1 MRMVSEWI
9 KIRIVFDPSVLQLV
23 TGVGK
28 QTFQQMEGLLD
39 IAQERIN
46 AGDIVLRQDIVR
58 VDGQGSRGPF
68 SRAIVIANGNQRG
81 GAEISWPR
89 VFRVK
94 GELTLGA
101 FNPAACGTLAIFRL
115 AQ

>member
-1 MRMVSEWI
+1 MVSEWI
-9 KIRIVFDPSVLQLV
+9 EIRIVFDPSVFQLV
-23 TGVGK
+23 AGVGK
-28 QTFQQMEGLLD
+28 QTFQQIEGLLD

-94 GELTLGA
+94 GEFILGA
-101 FNPAACGTLAIFRL
+101 FNAAACGTLAIFRP